1 MLWYAYKKKFIKKNS
16 NIICICDT
24 YLKINQSHSD
34 FLKDNEKIA
43 ININDTFKIEKEEG
57 DYYLVE
63 NNKIINN
70 TSINNTSI
78 NNTSDF
84 HFNSTIFK
92 YNNNIYNLVRS
103 ETNVSFWNR
112 SIFTYNLHK
121 LDKNLNILSIMT
133 CNFNINNNKFNSLM
147 RRDINI
153 NNYAIE
159 DIKYFKTENNIIYGI
174 ANILLKTTPNR
185 IFRVCIVSIDVQN
198 LEIKLIKILE
208 KENNTDCEKN
218 WTIYQHNNEYFIITN
233 LFPELIIYKLTKDY
247 ILEFYKL
254 INTYNEIKN
263 TDIIHNLNDTYK
275 KLYLT
280 SCQSLIDLNDNYK
293 LIICKKRDDKN
304 NYLYYYCI
312 YRLIDNKLIFINKLL
327 DSGFK
332 KYLNSINII
341 NGSFIKCY
349 GISDKKNVLEN
360 HKININLFYW
370 NKWNNFGDE
379 LSAFITSSLINTN
392 KYNLVY
398 NQKDTE
404 INLISIGSYIQTA
417 KDNYFIF
424 GSGIRKDEH
433 KENEHNYKDLNICAV
448 RGPLS
453 KKYLEKKGIYVPNI
467 FGDPGLLL
475 PKFYNPIIIDSLKS
489 KIGLIPH
496 KTNYN
501 NYLNNYDTSI
511 YYLINPTDDW
521 KNVIN
526 SICSCKAI
534 ISSSL
539 HGLICSDAYN
549 IPNLWLDEYEL
560 DEGDFKFKD
569 YFQSQNR
576 TYKKINNLRE
586 YNENMLY
593 KEGNK
598 INLELLI
605 EQFPFR

>member
-1 MLWYAYKKKFIKKNS
+1 MLWYAYKKKFIKNNS
-16 NIICICDT
+16 NITCICNT
-24 YLKINQSHSD
+24 YLKINQTHSD
-34 FLKDNEKIA
+34 LLKDNEKIS
-43 ININDTFKIEKEEG
+43 INMNDTFKIDHEEG

-70 TSINNTSI
+70 TSEYQ
-78 NNTSDF
+78 
-84 HFNSTIFK
+84 FNSTIFK

-103 ETNVSFWNR
+103 ETNVSLWNR

-121 LDKNLNILSIMT
+121 LDKNLNILSIME
-133 CNFNINNNKFNSLM
+133 CYFNINNNKFNSLM
-147 RRDINI
+147 RRDINV

-208 KENNTDCEKN
+208 KENNTNCEKN
-218 WTIYQHNNEYFIITN
+218 WTIYQYNKEYFIITN
-233 LFPELIIYKLTKDY
+233 LFPILIIYKLTKDY
-247 ILEFYKL
+247 TLELYKS
-254 INTYNEIKN
+254 IETYYEIEN

-280 SCQSLIDLNDNYK
+280 SCQSLIDLNNNYK
-293 LIICKKRDDKN
+293 LIICKKRDNKN

-332 KYLNSINII
+332 KYLNNINEI
-341 NGSFIKCY
+341 NGNFIKCY
-349 GISDKKNVLEN
+349 GISDKTNLLEN
-360 HKININLFYW
+360 HKINVNLFYW

-379 LSAFITSSLINTN
+379 LSAFITTSLINKK

-398 NQKDTE
+398 NQKDIE
-404 INLISIGSYIQTA
+404 INIISIGSYIQTA
-417 KDNYFIF
+417 KDNYFIY
-424 GSGIRKDEH
+424 GSGIRKDEN
-433 KENEHNYKDLNICAV
+433 KSNEHNYKDLNICAV

-475 PKFYNPIIIDSLKS
+475 PKFYTPTIIASVKN

-501 NYLNNYDTSI
+501 NYLNNYDTSL

-526 SICSCKAI
+526 YICSCKAI

>member
-1 MLWYAYKKKFIKKNS
+1 MLWYAYKKKFIKNNS
-16 NIICICDT
+16 NITCICNT
-24 YLKINQSHSD
+24 YLKINQTHSD
-34 FLKDNEKIA
+34 LLKDNEKIS
-43 ININDTFKIEKEEG
+43 INMNDTFKIDHEEG

-70 TSINNTSI
+70 TSEYQ
-78 NNTSDF
+78 
-84 HFNSTIFK
+84 FNSTIFK

-103 ETNVSFWNR
+103 ETNVSLWNR

-121 LDKNLNILSIMT
+121 LDKNLNILSIIE
-133 CNFNINNNKFNSLM
+133 CYFNINNNKFNSLM
-147 RRDINI
+147 RRDINV

-208 KENNTDCEKN
+208 KENNTNCEKN
-218 WTIYQHNNEYFIITN
+218 WTIYQYNKEYFIITN
-233 LFPELIIYKLTKDY
+233 LFPILIIYKLTKDY
-247 ILEFYKL
+247 TLELYKS
-254 INTYNEIKN
+254 IETYYEIEN

-280 SCQSLIDLNDNYK
+280 SCQSLIDLNNNYK
-293 LIICKKRDDKN
+293 LIICKKRDNKN

-332 KYLNSINII
+332 KYLNNINEI
-341 NGSFIKCY
+341 NGNFIKCY
-349 GISDKKNVLEN
+349 GISDKTNLLEN
-360 HKININLFYW
+360 HKINVNLFYW

-379 LSAFITSSLINTN
+379 LSAFITTSLINKK

-398 NQKDTE
+398 NQKDIE
-404 INLISIGSYIQTA
+404 INIISIGSYIQTA
-417 KDNYFIF
+417 IDNCFIF
-424 GSGIRKDEH
+424 GSGIRKDEN
-433 KENEHNYKDLNICAV
+433 ESNEHNYKDLNICAV

-475 PKFYNPIIIDSLKS
+475 PKFYTPTIIASVKN

-501 NYLNNYDTSI
+501 NYLNNYDTSL

-526 SICSCKAI
+526 YICSCKAI

>member
-1 MLWYAYKKKFIKKNS
+1 MLWYAYKKKFIKNNS
-16 NIICICDT
+16 NITCICNT
-24 YLKINQSHSD
+24 YLKINQTHSD
-34 FLKDNEKIA
+34 LLKDNEKIS
-43 ININDTFKIEKEEG
+43 INMNDTFKIDHEEG

-70 TSINNTSI
+70 TSEYQ
-78 NNTSDF
+78 
-84 HFNSTIFK
+84 FNSTIFK

-103 ETNVSFWNR
+103 ETNVSLWNR

-121 LDKNLNILSIMT
+121 LDKNLNILSIIE
-133 CNFNINNNKFNSLM
+133 CYFNINNNKFNSLM
-147 RRDINI
+147 RRDINV

-208 KENNTDCEKN
+208 KENNTNCEKN
-218 WTIYQHNNEYFIITN
+218 WTIYQYNKEYFIITN
-233 LFPELIIYKLTKDY
+233 LFPILIIYKLTKDY
-247 ILEFYKL
+247 TLELYKS
-254 INTYNEIKN
+254 IETYYEIEN

-280 SCQSLIDLNDNYK
+280 SCQSLIDLNNNYK
-293 LIICKKRDDKN
+293 LIICKKRDNKN

-332 KYLNSINII
+332 KYLNNINEI
-341 NGSFIKCY
+341 NGNFIKCY
-349 GISDKKNVLEN
+349 GISDKTNLLEN
-360 HKININLFYW
+360 HKINVNLFYW

-379 LSAFITSSLINTN
+379 LSAFITTSLINKK

-398 NQKDTE
+398 NQKDIE
-404 INLISIGSYIQTA
+404 INIISIGSYIQTA
-417 KDNYFIF
+417 KDNYFIY
-424 GSGIRKDEH
+424 GSGIRKDEN
-433 KENEHNYKDLNICAV
+433 KSNEHNYKDLNICAV

-475 PKFYNPIIIDSLKS
+475 PKFYTPTIIASVKN

-501 NYLNNYDTSI
+501 NYLNNYDTSL

-526 SICSCKAI
+526 YICSCKAI